1 MITKKSWQTP
11 KLEVFGLLQ
20 DLTQGPGGV
29 GEPPKFAGVHD
40 NIPQGEDLQVQCPPG
55 QFNMD
60 GTCNPPGSGA
70 VS

>member
-1 MITKKSWQTP
+1 MTAKKSWETP
-11 KLEVFGLLQ
+11 KLEVFGLLREMTQ
-20 DLTQGPGGV
+20 DAGGK

-40 NIPQGEDLQVQCPPG
+40 NIPQGEDLLIQCPPG

-60 GTCNPPGSGA
+60 GTCNGIGA